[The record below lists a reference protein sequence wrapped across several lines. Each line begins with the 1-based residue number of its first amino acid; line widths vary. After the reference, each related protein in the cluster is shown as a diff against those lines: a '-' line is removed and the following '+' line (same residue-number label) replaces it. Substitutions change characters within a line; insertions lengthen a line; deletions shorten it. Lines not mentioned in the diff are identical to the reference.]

1 MNPHHHGIEPARR
14 LRALLQLLAVLAV
27 LLLQDHA
34 VAAIFAPMCDPS
46 GATMPVAAPA
56 SEGDV
61 GSIDAWNC
69 GDGLLPSRAAAFN
82 SVPARGGESEVG
94 AAPGNAP
101 ATPSWGNRFPVRP
114 IQKRLIWGEGP
125 SVPLPNGYATGP
137 FRPPRLTNQP

>member
-1 MNPHHHGIEPARR
+1 MNPRR
-14 LRALLQLLAVLAV
+14 HSTRCLRTPRGLLQLLAVLAV
-27 LLLQDHA
+27 LFAQDHA

-69 GDGLLPSRAAAFN
+69 GDGLLPSPVARFN
-82 SVPARGGESEVG
+82 SVPLRGGESEVG
-94 AAPGNAP
+94 AAPGHAA
-101 ATPSWGNRFPVRP
+101 ATPAWGARFPARP
-114 IQKRLIWGEGP
+114 VQKLLIWCED
-125 SVPLPNGYATGP
+125 SSAPLPTGYATGP